1 MCHVGYHN
9 GVKCSK
15 STNGVVGRNMVI
27 REGTSTP
34 YPYPE
39 WVSFSIRISHCPLLD
54 GDGHFS
60 PLYEASPDARLRQL
74 YLIEISLVLP
84 GLAKKSPMKHR
95 LGFLSMRY
103 NAERLSNL
111 EKLETLG
118 YETACW
124 NRTIFF
130 IQFKKPWQ
138 FPFPS
143 RQKQSD
149 QFWIESQQR
158 AF

>member
-84 GLAKKSPMKHR
+84 GLAKNPPWNTGWASSAWDIMQKGSPTLKNLKLLDMRQPAEIEQFFSFSLRSPGSSHFPAGKSR
-95 LGFLSMRY
+95 VINS
-103 NAERLSNL
+103 E
-111 EKLETLG
+111 
-118 YETACW
+118 
-124 NRTIFF
+124 
-130 IQFKKPWQ
+130 
-138 FPFPS
+138 
-143 RQKQSD
+143 
-149 QFWIESQQR
+149 
-158 AF
+158 